1 MECQSKVDFKGTH
14 FTLGHFCPQPELAP
28 KGVTVPGQ
36 QSFPQARGFLFSGAG
51 VPLRVGFMLFRFYQ
65 FSNVSPK
72 RLAFSFFFH
81 ICIRFQE
88 RSHLS
93 VLSPASGRAQSVLS
107 GLQFQALGSLLVQPD
122 HAHSAPLAP
131 SSSLRC
137 PGSGLAR
144 SSLKQLLR
152 AQSMVACP
160 CAPDC
165 PEQEQVL
172 LLVVPKPGQHWHSV
186 GITKIHGKEA
196 GRNLS
201 SRLGCL
207 LRELG

>member
-14 FTLGHFCPQPELAP
+14 FTLGHFCPQPEPAP
-28 KGVTVPGQ
+28 KEVMVPRQ

-51 VPLRVGFMLFRFYQ
+51 APLKVGFLLFRFYQ

-81 ICIRFQE
+81 ICICFQK

-93 VLSPASGRAQSVLS
+93 VLSPASGQAQSVLS

-122 HAHSAPLAP
+122 HSAPLP
-131 SSSLRC
+131 SSSLRG
-137 PGSGLAR
+137 PGWGLAP
-144 SSLKQLLR
+144 SSLKQLLQ

-172 LLVVPKPGQHWHSV
+172 LLVVPRPGQHWHSV